1 MGKICGIV
9 LLLTAILI
17 GLTYHKFDSLTKP
30 LPIPN
35 LDPNSYW
42 GRGSWDN
49 YKEDRTVKPQEVFY
63 PDSTIDILTK
73 KLNESITLHN
83 PLEGTEHEYG
93 LNSHTLID
101 LVEYWR
107 NDYMPR
113 WMERQD
119 LINTV
124 PHYQTQIQGYVNLKI

>member
-1 MGKICGIV
+1 MGKIGGIV

-17 GLTYHKFDSLTKP
+17 GVTYHKFDSLTKP
-30 LPIPN
+30 LPTPK

-42 GRGSWDN
+42 GRGSRDN
-49 YKEDRTVKPQEVFY
+49 YKEDRSVKPQEVFY
-63 PDSTIDILTK
+63 PESTIATLTK

-83 PLEGTEHEYG
+83 PLEETDHEYG

-113 WMERQD
+113 WLERQD

-124 PHYQTQIQGYVNLKI
+124 PHYQTQIQGYVNS